1 MVIVLLITMTLLAY
15 KLGAFDEYIEH
26 RQMLLMDHDV
36 MIEIDEATWED
47 RQIRFRATHPGLGQS
62 SYISLG
68 RRR

>member
-1 MVIVLLITMTLLAY
+1 MLFVLLFTMTLLAY
-15 KLGAFDEYIEH
+15 KLGVFDEFIEH
-26 RQMLLMDHDV
+26 HQMLLMDHDV

-47 RQIRFRATHPGLGQS
+47 RQIQFRATHPGLGQR